1 MYKVLDNS
9 LYIKDRK
16 RYKKISECVTSF
28 NAIYNKNNI
37 IQDDIFNVLQNT
49 QSLERTVLN
58 TSAFFYFK
66 GENYHEEQD
75 KICKRR
81 HFKRNER
88 HC

>member
-1 MYKVLDNS
+1 MFPFLCLDKEVL
-9 LYIKDRK
+9 LYGWIVR
-16 RYKKISECVTSF
+16 
-28 NAIYNKNNI
+28 NI
-37 IQDDIFNVLQNT
+37 RCFLYSKSYFLGLIQQY
-49 QSLERTVLN
+49 RHYYPGRGLN
-58 TSAFFYFK
+58 TSVLFYFK